1 MLLGWLDARDA
12 TRVGAALAD
21 DFVLQK
27 AAGSRAAS
35 QDARGASAQLQRLLQ
50 TFLQRVDREA
60 RPLELNLLK
69 RAKLTNS
76 FKWRLLEKGVEREI
90 VDELTHAL
98 VLRLSASRS
107 ANNANAPQADT
118 SAAASPSRRGF
129 GGVAAMLAKG
139 NECMARG
146 AYAEAMSCY
155 GGLLSLDSRNVVA
168 HNNLGAAHWKLGHY
182 KQAEEEFRR
191 AIGIREG
198 YPDAHS
204 NLGTVLRQT
213 GRITESETPLRRAL
227 KLKPTHAEAQ
237 SNLGMTL
244 TLRGRLRDAQECFE
258 KVLRIAP
265 RNVEALAGTARVAAL
280 EGRFDEAEATYRRVL
295 ELDPKMAAA
304 WAALAQ
310 LRKMTFADR
319 DWLAGAEKAAAGG
332 LPPLEEAGLRYAIGK
347 YYDDVGEFA
356 RAFRSYQHANELHK
370 TAAEPYD
377 RSGWTG
383 LVDELI
389 RVYTHKVLAAEHP
402 GASDS
407 QRPVLVVGMP
417 RSGTSLVEQIIAS
430 HPSARGAGELD
441 YWAQAFRKHATL
453 GREPPAGALTQ
464 RLAAGYLRALDQHSP
479 QALRVVDKTTFNAD
493 LMGIVYRVFPRA
505 RFIYLRR
512 DPIDSCLSCYFHQLP
527 ATLSFCTDLG
537 DLAHYY
543 REHHRLVEHWRE
555 ALPSGALLDV
565 PYEELTADPEA
576 WTRRIVDFLGL
587 EWDPRCLDFHRTNRA
602 VVTESYW
609 QVRQKIY
616 KSSIG
621 RWRNY
626 EKFIGPLLTLR
637 DLGI

>member
-1 MLLGWLDARDA
+1 MLLSWLNAREA
-12 TRVGAALAD
+12 TQAGIALAD
-21 DFVLQK
+21 DFVLQTAGASSGGHHK
-27 AAGSRAAS
+27 GAAGKLERFM
-35 QDARGASAQLQRLLQ
+35 QM
-50 TFLQRVDREA
+50 FLQRVDREA
-60 RPLELNLLK
+60 RPLQLNVFK
-69 RAKLTNS
+69 RAKLANS
-76 FKWRLLEKGVEREI
+76 FKWRLLEKGVELEI
-90 VDELTHAL
+90 VDELTRAL
-98 VLRLSASRS
+98 VLRLSSSRS
-107 ANNANAPQADT
+107 ANNARAPQAHAP
-118 SAAASPSRRGF
+118 AAASPSRRGS

-139 NECMARG
+139 NECMVRG

-155 GGLLSLDSRNVVA
+155 EGLLSLDSRNVLA

-182 KQAEEEFRR
+182 KRAEEEFRR

-227 KLKPTHAEAQ
+227 KLKPTHVDAQ
-237 SNLGMTL
+237 SSLGMTL
-244 TLRGRLRDAQECFE
+244 ALRGRLRDARECFE

-265 RNVEALAGTARVAAL
+265 RNVEALAGIARVAAL
-280 EGRFDEAEATYRRVL
+280 EGRFDEAGAAYRRVL
-295 ELDPKMAAA
+295 EVDPNMAAA

-310 LRKMTFADR
+310 LRKMTSADR

-332 LPPLEEAGLRYAIGK
+332 LPPLEEADLRYAIGK
-347 YYDDVGEFA
+347 YYDDVEEFG
-356 RAFRSYQHANELHK
+356 RAFRSYQRANELHR
-370 TAAEPYD
+370 TAVEPYD
-377 RSGWTG
+377 RTGWTR
-383 LVDELI
+383 LVDDLI
-389 RVYTHKVLAAEHP
+389 RVYTREVLAAEHP

-407 QRPVLVVGMP
+407 HRPVFVVGMP

-430 HPSARGAGELD
+430 HTSAQGAGELD

-453 GREPPAGALTQ
+453 CREPPAEGLAQ
-464 RLAAGYLRALDQHSP
+464 RLAAGYLRTLEQHSP

-493 LMGIVYRVFPRA
+493 LMGVVHCVFPRA

-565 PYEELTADPEA
+565 PYEELTADQEA

-587 EWDPRCLDFHRTNRA
+587 EWDPRCLDFHRTNR
-602 VVTESYW
+602 VVATASYW

-616 KSSIG
+616 KSSVG
-621 RWRNY
+621 RWRHY

-637 DLGI
+637 DLES